1 MKMLNPFENYLTQLK
16 KAGKA
21 LELDPSF
28 KKKLEVPQK
37 IVVVKFPV
45 KMDNGKSKIF
55 TGFRAQFNNALGPY
69 KGGIRFHPQI
79 NLAGVKALAALMAIK
94 CGVVDVPFGGG
105 KGGVLV
111 DPKKL
116 SSKELERL
124 SRAYIRAIYQDIGP
138 DLDIPAP
145 DVGTNVQV
153 MAWMLDEYEKLVGH
167 KEPAALTGKPIKLG
181 GSEGREEATGQGGV
195 YILVNLAKKLK
206 TKSSNL
212 SLAVQGFG
220 NVGYHFAKIAS
231 DVGFRI
237 VAIADSQGGIT
248 VNQKTSLDVDEVMA
262 WKKKTGSVVDFPGAK
277 SITNDQ
283 LLTSQ
288 CGILVPAALQ
298 NVINAQ
304 NVKKI
309 KAGVII
315 ELANGPVTPE
325 ADKILE
331 KRKIISVP
339 DVLANSGGVAVS
351 YFEWVQN
358 KQSSHW
364 PKTKVD
370 QELKKRM
377 VKAFT
382 NVWRQSRYNRVSL
395 RKAAYILALKRM
407 AKAVKAKEKRE

>member
-1 MKMLNPFENYLTQLK
+1 MK
-16 KAGKA
+16 
-21 LELDPSF
+21 LDLS
-28 KKKLEVPQK
+28 LRARLRVPQK
-37 IVVVKFPV
+37 TVEVNFPV
-45 KMDNGKSKIF
+45 KMDNGKSKLF
-55 TGFRAQFNNALGPY
+55 TGFRVQFNNALGPY
-69 KGGIRFHPQI
+69 KGGIRFHPQV
-79 NLAGVKALAALMAIK
+79 NLAGVKALAAWMAIK
-94 CGVVDVPFGGG
+94 CAVVNVPFGGG
-105 KGGVLV
+105 KGGVVV
-111 DPKKL
+111 DPKEL
-116 SSKELERL
+116 SQKVLESL
-124 SRAYIRAIYQDIGP
+124 SRAYIGAIYQDIGP

-167 KEPAALTGKPIKLG
+167 KEPAALTGKPIELG

-195 YILVNLAKKLK
+195 YVLISLAKKLK
-206 TKSSNL
+206 TQPAKL
-212 SLAVQGFG
+212 SVAVQGFG

-231 DVGFRI
+231 DVGFRV
-237 VAIADSQGGIT
+237 VAIADSQGGII
-248 VNQKTSLDVDEVMA
+248 VNQKTSLDVDKVMA
-262 WKKKTGSVVDFPGAK
+262 WKKKTGSVVDFPGSK

-288 CGILVPAALQ
+288 CDILAPAALE
-298 NVINAQ
+298 NVVNAK
-304 NVKKI
+304 NAKKI
-309 KAGVII
+309 KVKGII

-331 KRKIISVP
+331 KKRIISIP

-358 KQSSHW
+358 KQNSHW

-377 VKAFT
+377 VKAFA
-382 NVWRQSRYNRVSL
+382 NVWRQSHYHRVSL
-395 RKAAYILALKRM
+395 REAAYILAIKRM